1 MSKIKINLEEAE
13 YRKDYLREGLKSL
26 RGESKPLII
35 TAAISIPN
43 DYAARGFIAFRNP
56 RPANP
61 MTLTTEGRPL
71 CDHFS
76 VGLDEIQSYL
86 PGYLDDVYNGKEYFL
101 CVRVYTYESNGIE
114 RLSLRLTDE
123 LGVNP
128 IEDLLI
134 RFRKVYRDCI
144 DWDQYFDRLK
154 QDRYV
159 KDVVI
164 RKREKREM
172 MDKRGKNRKRRQ
184 KLDAWM
190 QENKIGPYSYQ
201 ARKRK

>member
-26 RGESKPLII
+26 RGENKPLII
-35 TAAISIPN
+35 TAAISIPA
-43 DYAARGFIAFRNP
+43 DCAARGFISFRSP

-61 MTLTTEGRPL
+61 KTLITKGKPL

-76 VGLDEIQSYL
+76 VRLDEIQRYL
-86 PGYLDDVYNGKEYFL
+86 PGYLDDIYNGKEYFL

-134 RFRKVYRDCI
+134 RFRKVYMHCI
-144 DWDQYFDRLK
+144 DWAQYFERLEK
-154 QDRYV
+154 DRYV
-159 KDVVI
+159 KAVGLRKKERREVD
-164 RKREKREM
+164 RKRK
-172 MDKRGKNRKRRQ
+172 DRKRMQR
-184 KLDAWM
+184 LDEWM

-201 ARKRK
+201 ARRKK

>member
-26 RGESKPLII
+26 RGENKPLII
-35 TAAISIPN
+35 TAAISIPA
-43 DYAARGFIAFRNP
+43 DCAARGFISFRSP

-61 MTLTTEGRPL
+61 KTLITKGKPL

-76 VGLDEIQSYL
+76 VRLDEIQKYL
-86 PGYLDDVYNGKEYFL
+86 PGYLDDIYNGKEYFL

-134 RFRKVYRDCI
+134 RFRKVYMHCI
-144 DWDQYFDRLK
+144 DWAQYFERLEK
-154 QDRYV
+154 DRYV
-159 KDVVI
+159 KAVGLRKKERREVD
-164 RKREKREM
+164 RKRK
-172 MDKRGKNRKRRQ
+172 DRKRMQR
-184 KLDAWM
+184 LDEWM

-201 ARKRK
+201 ARRKK

>member
-26 RGESKPLII
+26 RGENKPLII
-35 TAAISIPN
+35 TAAISIPA
-43 DYAARGFIAFRNP
+43 DCAARGFISFRSP

-61 MTLTTEGRPL
+61 KTLITKGKPL

-76 VGLDEIQSYL
+76 VRLDEIQKYL
-86 PGYLDDVYNGKEYFL
+86 PGYLDDIYNGKEYFL

-134 RFRKVYRDCI
+134 RFRKVYMHCI
-144 DWDQYFDRLK
+144 DWAQYFERLEK
-154 QDRYV
+154 DRYV
-159 KDVVI
+159 KAVGLRKKERREAD
-164 RKREKREM
+164 RKRK
-172 MDKRGKNRKRRQ
+172 DRKRMQR
-184 KLDAWM
+184 LDEWM

-201 ARKRK
+201 ARRRK